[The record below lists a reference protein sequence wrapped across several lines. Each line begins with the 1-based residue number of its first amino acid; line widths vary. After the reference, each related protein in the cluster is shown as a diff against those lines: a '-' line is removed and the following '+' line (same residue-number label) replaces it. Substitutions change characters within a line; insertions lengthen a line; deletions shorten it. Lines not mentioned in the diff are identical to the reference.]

1 MQKFITIKTFTY
13 AYELAVLKGR
23 LESEGIQCFIKNE
36 NFSQIASLYS
46 NAIGGVQ
53 LQVLEADIPE
63 AIEILKE
70 GDYLNAEDYTALK
83 NYHAEISAPT
93 VEHKLKWFVE
103 YKGIIIAALLVA
115 LAFFIWCLMLL
126 QNNMQASL

>member
-13 AYELAVLKGR
+13 AFELAVLKGR

-36 NFSQIASLYS
+36 NFSQIATLYS

-70 GDYLNAEDYTALK
+70 GDYLNEKDYTALK

-93 VEHKLKWFVE
+93 VEHELKWFVE
-103 YKGIIIAALLVA
+103 YKGIIIAVLLVA
-115 LAFFIWCLMLL
+115 LAFFIWYLMSL

>member
-53 LQVLEADIPE
+53 LQVLEADIPA
-63 AIEILKE
+63 AIEILRE
-70 GDYLNAEDYTALK
+70 GDYLNDQDYAALK
-83 NYHAEISAPT
+83 NYHAEISAPHA
-93 VEHKLKWFVE
+93 EHKLKWFVE
-103 YKGIIIAALLVA
+103 YKGIIIAALLLA
-115 LAFFIWCLMLL
+115 LAFFIWYLLSL
-126 QNNMQASL
+126 QNNMQA

>member
-53 LQVLEADIPE
+53 LQVLEKDIPE

-70 GDYLNAEDYTALK
+70 GDYLNEKDYTALK
-83 NYHAEISAPT
+83 NYHAEISAPPI
-93 VEHKLKWFVE
+93 EHKLKWFVE
-103 YKGIIIAALLVA
+103 YKGIIIAALLLA
-115 LAFFIWCLMLL
+115 MAFFIWYLLSL
-126 QNNMQASL
+126 QNNMNG